1 MKFGNRPLRMA
12 LFAAAVVA
20 LGGAAWFAKS
30 AATTKAEAL
39 RAAAAAQSRARSAGE
54 VLGYAEQRN
63 KSVSAA
69 AQLVADSQRAGIT
82 PERWV
87 ERKVNLRSAGTNR
100 AEADRVI
107 RETAPGNGRL
117 FVSEGFELS
126 VLGAKEGLFDVP
138 SSDDRGLV
146 MTLAGSYFAWDLK
159 DSARRD
165 LGPQVVA
172 SIIAA
177 PPQPPKK

>member
-1 MKFGNRPLRMA
+1 MNFGNRPLRMT
-12 LFAAAVVA
+12 LFATAIVA
-20 LGGAAWFAKS
+20 LGGGAYFAKS
-30 AATTKAEAL
+30 GVTAKAEAV

-54 VLGYAEQRN
+54 VLGFALQRN

-69 AQLVADSQRAGIT
+69 AQLVADSQRAGLT

-87 ERKVNLRSAGTNR
+87 ERKVNLRSAGTGR
-100 AEADRVI
+100 TEAERLV
-107 RETAPGNGRL
+107 RETAPSAGRL

-159 DSARRD
+159 DGGGRD
-165 LGPQVVA
+165 SGPRVVA
-172 SIIAA
+172 V
-177 PPQPPKK
+177 KK